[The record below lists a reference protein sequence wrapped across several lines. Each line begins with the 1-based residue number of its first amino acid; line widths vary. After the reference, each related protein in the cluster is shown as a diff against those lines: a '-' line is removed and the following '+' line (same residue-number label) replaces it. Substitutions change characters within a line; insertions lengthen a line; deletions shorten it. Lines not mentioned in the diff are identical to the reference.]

1 MDTNQTW
8 INQELKNASCILY
21 TQPQDHGPLL
31 CCEFYSRPSVKCTL
45 SDRKFKSR
53 GVCSFMLWLAS
64 TLSQGPCVFGYCHNR
79 DLGLI
84 GTYFKNVPVQMHT
97 ASLVTETD
105 SFKTPSKMQIFQIS
119 PHMLRM
125 LFSGVSHIVDTESF
139 LHSRV
144 NRKTFKD
151 KRSCDRKKKK
161 YCILEKN
168 IHIHIDKAL
177 RWNRDVWAIF
187 SRMCLSVFRKLCNN
201 HHHGN
206 VCVMIFYCLYI
217 FWGIEWNC
225 EPVCTFERG
234 HETQICGY
242 YAAACPLF

>member
-1 MDTNQTW
+1 MRDTLIALLRYKPSVNTNLIMDTNQTW

-119 PHMLRM
+119 PHMPRM

-151 KRSCDRKKKK
+151 KRSCDRKKKNTV
-161 YCILEKN
+161 Y
-168 IHIHIDKAL
+168 
-177 RWNRDVWAIF
+177 W
-187 SRMCLSVFRKLCNN
+187 RK
-201 HHHGN
+201 
-206 VCVMIFYCLYI
+206 ISIYTSTR
-217 FWGIEWNC
+217 
-225 EPVCTFERG
+225 P
-234 HETQICGY
+234 
-242 YAAACPLF
+242 